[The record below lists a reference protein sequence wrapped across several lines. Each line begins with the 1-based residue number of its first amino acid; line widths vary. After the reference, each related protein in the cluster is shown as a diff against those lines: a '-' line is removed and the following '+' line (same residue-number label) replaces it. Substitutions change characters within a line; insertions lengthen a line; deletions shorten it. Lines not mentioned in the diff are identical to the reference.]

1 VDWLDRL
8 TFRELGLINND
19 EKSCSEY
26 MYLMIEFPTV
36 MVDGIPHYVVY
47 FEQNGEEIHSFR
59 AQSDLVT
66 VPDQEI
72 LRVCNAT
79 IQTKMYATH
88 NTPELQFLFLDFL
101 NIILLFRLWRSTS
114 CITNTSF

>member
-1 VDWLDRL
+1 
-8 TFRELGLINND
+8 
-19 EKSCSEY
+19 
-26 MYLMIEFPTV
+26 MIEFPTV

-72 LRVCNAT
+72 LRVCKNVT
-79 IQTKMYATH
+79 RQTGMYATH
-88 NTPELQFLFLDFL
+88 NTSELQFLFVDFF